1 MGGCFGKTVILDLQV
16 EPHLDCLTIEVNN
29 CNGGVLEVRNAC
41 SETLLLGG
49 LEIAPLEGPVS
60 LDVVKG
66 EDGQYL
72 LTRTGSNFAEYTPQE
87 DERIEIWGT
96 LGQQEIRVSFTKTK
110 ELC

>member
-1 MGGCFGKTVILDLQV
+1 
-16 EPHLDCLTIEVNN
+16 
-29 CNGGVLEVRNAC
+29 
-41 SETLLLGG
+41 
-49 LEIAPLEGPVS
+49 
-60 LDVVKG
+60 VVKG